1 MKFEAKSIPEGIN
14 TSNEHPLKEFFI
26 LLGGTILL
34 LAVAFLLLMVFSDFM
49 IRFIPVETERDWFT
63 TSRFD
68 FIASAEPSAD
78 VKDVEKYLQQLVRQ
92 LAQKKEAK
100 VNFTIQLMDSEM
112 PNAFIIP
119 GGHIFVTAGLLRII
133 SSENAL
139 SFVIA
144 HEMAHQYHRHPI
156 RRMGRGIV
164 IAVALMMFTG
174 VDGSEWVTDIVNDT
188 VNMGLLAYSREQE
201 RQADETGLELL
212 LAYYGHATGST
223 DFFTQLEQ
231 KEEVEQ
237 SGIKQ
242 YFSTHPNTDER
253 IAYMS
258 QFISDIEVD
267 LVPLPEPV
275 YRLLASTVD
284 NKEF

>member
-14 TSNEHPLKEFFI
+14 TSKEHPLKEFFI
-26 LLGGTILL
+26 LLGGTVLL
-34 LAVAFLLLMVFSDFM
+34 LAVAFLLLMMFSDFL
-49 IRFIPVETERDWFT
+49 IRFIPVETEQDWFA

-68 FIASAEPSAD
+68 FIASAEPTVD
-78 VKDVEKYLQQLVRQ
+78 VNDVEQYLQQLVRQ
-92 LAQKKEAK
+92 LARDKETK
-100 VNFTIQLMDSEM
+100 LNFTIQLIDSEA

-119 GGHIFVTAGLLRII
+119 GGHIFVTTGLLRII
-133 SSENAL
+133 NSENAL

-164 IAVALMMFTG
+164 IAIALMMFTG
-174 VDGSEWVTDIVNDT
+174 VDGSEWVTDIINDT

-201 RQADETGLELL
+201 RNADETGLELL
-212 LAYYGHATGST
+212 LAYYGHAGGST
-223 DFFTQLEQ
+223 DFFNQLEQ
-231 KEEVEQ
+231 QEEIEQ

-242 YFSTHPNTDER
+242 YFSTHPNTEER

-258 QFISDIEVD
+258 QFVSDQEMYIT
-267 LVPLPEPV
+267 PLAESV
-275 YRLLASTVD
+275 HLLRASALD
-284 NKEF
+284 NK